1 MVIIYLG
8 DKMGFKVARIRKWMH
23 NHDKNKRTP
32 KVERYGV
39 YVSLEQRFRRGGRV
53 VSKHIRMLPELS
65 VGVIKNGIELARKER
80 RRLQRQITGEK
91 R

>member
-1 MVIIYLG
+1 MIICLG
-8 DKMGFKVARIRKWMH
+8 NKMTFKVARIRKWMYD
-23 NHDKNKRTP
+23 HDKNERTP

-39 YVSLEQRFRRGGRV
+39 YVSLEQRFRRGGKV
-53 VSKHIRMLPELS
+53 ISKHIRMLPELS

-80 RRLQRQITGEK
+80 RRLRRQITERK